1 MAMTQTADDAQ
12 SHQVETQ
19 DPPKTFGGLARQLGP
34 GLIVTASIVGSGELI
49 VTTKL
54 GADVGFVLLWFIILG
69 CIVKV
74 FVQVELGRF
83 AITHG
88 RTTLQALNTVPGPRL
103 VVSWIVW
110 AWGAM
115 YIGTFFQLAGIVGA
129 IGGVLQL
136 GGLNLTINQSA
147 LLITVSCAILLLI
160 GRYRLVESVSTTMVA
175 LFTVF
180 TILAVGALNWTE
192 YAITSADVMG
202 GLRFQLTDDFM
213 VAFAAFGIIGVGAS
227 ELIYYPYWCLEKG
240 YARSVGPNDGSQE
253 WITRAQGWMKVLRAD
268 AWVSMIVYTGAT
280 VAFYMLGAA
289 VLHGKGVN
297 VDNKDL
303 IPSLSEMYSES
314 FGQMGLWIFL
324 VGAFVVLYSTVFIA
338 TASNGRLLADA
349 LGLFRLIQARD
360 QKQHHLLI
368 KISCVAL
375 PLIYLLLFLVVPE
388 PLTLVIMGAIGQA
401 LMLPLLCFASLYFH
415 HRKTEE
421 RLRPNI
427 LWTLGLWTASLLMI
441 IAGIY
446 QIREAAINAMEKF
459 RGPDAAWVMP
469 VETTVQPISPERLI
483 EEVSPNGFDNTDG
496 EFPAS

>member
-110 AWGAM
+110 AWVAM

-147 LLITVSCAILLLI
+147 LLITISCAILLLI

-202 GLRFQLTDDFM
+202 GFRLQLTDDFM

-469 VETTVQPISPERLI
+469 AETTVQPISPERLI